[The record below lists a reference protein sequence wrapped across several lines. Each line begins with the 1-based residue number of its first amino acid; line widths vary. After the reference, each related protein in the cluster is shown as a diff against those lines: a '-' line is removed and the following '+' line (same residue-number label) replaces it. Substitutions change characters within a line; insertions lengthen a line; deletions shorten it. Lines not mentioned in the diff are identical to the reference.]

1 MMQATL
7 DRCDTLVD
15 AALELRREL
24 ISDRCADETAGVV
37 EPLCSVSASNI
48 VTGKRARRAASNY
61 YLECQGLRTMLLQD
75 VGDEFAPAVLD
86 QDLEDAQVHSESE
99 GDGESES
106 ESGSEGEVENESEAR
121 SGSEYDSESD
131 YSYQDQDEEY
141 EESRD
146 AMDIDDDSAESEDD
160 LEHDLRRLSVLEMDH
175 EEFDEFC
182 SSLDP
187 YRWRK
192 RPSETALT
200 DYWNPYWH

>member
-1 MMQATL
+1 MVPPTHFDTHNHYHNHYHNRRHVMMQATL
-7 DRCDTLVD
+7 DRCDTLV
-15 AALELRREL
+15 
-24 ISDRCADETAGVV
+24 
-37 EPLCSVSASNI
+37 
-48 VTGKRARRAASNY
+48 
-61 YLECQGLRTMLLQD
+61 
-75 VGDEFAPAVLD
+75 
-86 QDLEDAQVHSESE
+86 
-99 GDGESES
+99 
-106 ESGSEGEVENESEAR
+106 EGEVENESEAR

-160 LEHDLRRLSVLEMDH
+160 LEHDLRRLSVLEMDD